1 MGRNKD
7 LSTEDIR
14 MDALVKSEYEK
25 QIAAEKYIEEAEEI
39 IRHAEEN
46 IEDFPDDEEDQRRR
60 FLEIMKEMRAQGQLT
75 EEEEAQ
81 LFGDEA
87 DKEDESIERGTEE
100 ISATS
105 SEVAEEAALGNTK
118 TRKSR
123 NAGKKNSA
131 RKAVEMPIWKRV
143 GRTVGKWAAVVA
155 VTCMGMFALTMS
167 SQANRQYIFDSVRY
181 VMGRDTRVNVNSD
194 DGALIRGASEDQA
207 RNTIGEELM
216 VSVPILKFKPNY
228 MKFVG
233 YENYPEYGVA
243 LMHYQL
249 QQNEVILYISNN
261 IDKKAKTAMYDG
273 ESIGTITLDKK
284 LAKAELYISN
294 DEDEIPTYG
303 AEWEYNNAFYRLNGK
318 MDREEFEKILEKI
331 SF

>member
-46 IEDFPDDEEDQRRR
+46 VEDFPDDEEDQRRR

-105 SEVAEEAALGNTK
+105 SEVAEEAALGNNK

-155 VTCMGMFALTMS
+155 VTCMGMFALTMTS
-167 SQANRQYIFDSVRY
+167 RANRQYVADSVSY
-181 VMGRDTRVNVNSD
+181 LLGRDVRVTVNND
-194 DGALIRGASEDQA
+194 DGVLTRSTSENEA
-207 RNTIGEELM
+207 MAEIKENL
-216 VSVPILKFKPNY
+216 SLPVPILKYKPNG
-228 MKFVG
+228 MAFVG
-233 YENYPEYGVA
+233 YEKYYEYGYA
-243 LMHYQL
+243 IMHYEI
-249 QQNEVILYISNN
+249 NNNDISLYISNN
-261 IDKKAKTAMYDG
+261 DDLKASNGVFDGSLLEKVSLFDDRIIAEFYEGSNQDK
-273 ESIGTITLDKK
+273 
-284 LAKAELYISN
+284 EL
-294 DEDEIPTYG
+294 TYG
-303 AEWEYNNAFYRLNGK
+303 AKWNYENSYYMLCGR
-318 MDREEFEKILEKI
+318 MDREDFGNILKKIW
-331 SF
+331 F

>member
-46 IEDFPDDEEDQRRR
+46 VEDFPDDEEDQRRR

-87 DKEDESIERGTEE
+87 DKEDENIERGTEE

-105 SEVAEEAALGNTK
+105 SEVAEEAASGNTK

-123 NAGKKNSA
+123 NAGKKISA
-131 RKAVEMPIWKRV
+131 QKAVEMSIWKRI

-194 DGALIRGASEDQA
+194 DGALIRGMAEDEA
-207 RNTIGEELM
+207 RIDIEEQM
-216 VSVPILKFKPNY
+216 KVEVPIMRYRPKELVFL
-228 MKFVG
+228 G
-233 YENYPEYGVA
+233 YELYLERGCTIF
-243 LMHYQL
+243 HYQL
-249 QQNEVILYISNN
+249 GENKIILFISNN
-261 IDKKAKTAMYDG
+261 ENKGTRSVLYDG
-273 ESIGTITLDKK
+273 KSKENIELLEGKIDASIYESADKDDGP
-284 LAKAELYISN
+284 S
-294 DEDEIPTYG
+294 YG
-303 AEWEYNNAFYRLNGK
+303 AEWEFKNVYYRLTGK
-318 MDREEFEKILEKI
+318 LEKEEFEKIIKKI
-331 SF
+331 CY

>member
-46 IEDFPDDEEDQRRR
+46 VEDFPDDEEDQRRR

-105 SEVAEEAALGNTK
+105 SEVAEEAALGNNK

-131 RKAVEMPIWKRV
+131 RKDMEMSIWKRI

-155 VTCMGMFALTMS
+155 VTCMGMFALTMT
-167 SQANRQYIFDSVRY
+167 SQANRQYVADSVSY
-181 VMGRDTRVNVNSD
+181 IIGKDTRVSVNND
-194 DGALIRGASEDQA
+194 DGALTRGISEGVA
-207 RNTIGEELM
+207 RAEIADSLG
-216 VSVPILKFKPNY
+216 VKVPILKYKPQGLVFK
-228 MKFVG
+228 G
-233 YENYPEYGVA
+233 YELYEERGYAIMNYEYKK
-243 LMHYQL
+243 
-249 QQNEVILYISNN
+249 NIILISISTNN
-261 IDKKAKTAMYDG
+261 GKKVRVGIFDGKTLEKVPLAYDNVEADFY
-273 ESIGTITLDKK
+273 ESVDG
-284 LAKAELYISN
+284 
-294 DEDEIPTYG
+294 DENLTCG
-303 AEWEYNNAFYRLNGK
+303 AEWHYDNNYYMMSGK
-318 MDREEFEKILEKI
+318 LERKEFIKLLEKI

>member
-46 IEDFPDDEEDQRRR
+46 VEDFPDDEEDQRRR

-105 SEVAEEAALGNTK
+105 SEVAEEVALGNNK

-123 NAGKKNSA
+123 NARKKNSA
-131 RKAVEMPIWKRV
+131 RKAVEMSIWKRI

-167 SQANRQYIFDSVRY
+167 SRANRQYVVDSVRY
-181 VMGRDTRVNVNSD
+181 IVGKDTRVSVNND
-194 DGALIRGASEDQA
+194 DGALIRGVSEGEA
-207 RNTIGEELM
+207 RGDVAEALNIL
-216 VSVPILKFKPNY
+216 VPVLKYKPKN
-228 MKFVG
+228 FQFIG
-233 YENYPEYGVA
+233 YECYSQYGYA

-249 QQNEVILYISNN
+249 SGNDILLYISNN
-261 IDKKAKTAMYDG
+261 EGEKSRTALYDG
-273 ESIGTITLDKK
+273 KPIDEIPLYKELTTAKLYKSDDGDK
-284 LAKAELYISN
+284 
-294 DEDEIPTYG
+294 IPTYG
-303 AEWEYNNAFYRLNGK
+303 ADWEYNEAYYRLNGK
-318 MDREEFEKILEKI
+318 VDRDQFEKIIEKI
-331 SF
+331 LF

>member
-46 IEDFPDDEEDQRRR
+46 VEDFPDDEEDQRRR

-87 DKEDESIERGTEE
+87 DKEDESVERGTEE

-105 SEVAEEAALGNTK
+105 SEVAEEAASGNTK

-131 RKAVEMPIWKRV
+131 QKAVEMSIWKRI

-167 SQANRQYIFDSVRY
+167 SRANRQYVADSVSY
-181 VMGRDTRVNVNSD
+181 IMGRDVRVSVNSD
-194 DGALIRGASEDQA
+194 EGILKRDATEDIARADIEKQLSAKVPLFKYRPDGLEFTGYEIYDDYKYGILYYDLNGNKLILYMSSNNEMRTGTTLFD
-207 RNTIGEELM
+207 GEELEYIDLRDNVAR
-216 VSVPILKFKPNY
+216 VSI
-228 MKFVG
+228 
-233 YENYPEYGVA
+233 
-243 LMHYQL
+243 YQ
-249 QQNEVILYISNN
+249 SA
-261 IDKKAKTAMYDG
+261 DKEDG
-273 ESIGTITLDKK
+273 P
-284 LAKAELYISN
+284 A
-294 DEDEIPTYG
+294 YG
-303 AEWEYNNAFYRLNGK
+303 AEWKYENVTYRFTGRIE
-318 MDREEFEKILEKI
+318 REEFEKIIKKI
-331 SF
+331 WY